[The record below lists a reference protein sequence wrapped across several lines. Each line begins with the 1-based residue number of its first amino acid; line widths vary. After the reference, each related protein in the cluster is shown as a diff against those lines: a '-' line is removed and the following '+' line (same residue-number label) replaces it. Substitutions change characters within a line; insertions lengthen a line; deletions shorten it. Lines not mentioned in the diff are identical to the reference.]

1 MKIGAHISTAGGAHT
16 GFDRA
21 LAIGSE
27 CMQFFESAPQQWGTA
42 KLTDEQVETFHEKKA
57 ASGLDPIF
65 IHGKYLMNLASA
77 DPKIFKTSQSTLRS
91 SLNIAGRLGV
101 RGVIFHTGSHKG
113 LSFEAVFKQ
122 ICRAATEVLAETPPE
137 TLMIFE
143 NAAGQQGTIGSKF
156 SELGQML
163 RQINDPRARV
173 CIDTCHAF
181 AAGYDLS
188 SAEGVAGVFEELER
202 EIGTANIAAMHCNDS
217 KGALGSGRDLHENIG
232 EGQIGRDGF
241 MALLARP
248 ELADVPL
255 LLEVPGYKIDGAG
268 KGPDKPNIDLMKAI
282 RAAAASGGPTPP
294 SPGIAMPVAA
304 KKVAAK
310 KAPAKKIDAKKP

>member
-16 GFDRA
+16 AFERA
-21 LAIGSE
+21 LAIGAE
-27 CMQFFESAPQQWGTA
+27 CLQFFESPPQQWGTA
-42 KLTDEQVETFHEKKA
+42 KLTDEQIEAFHEKKA
-57 ASGLDPIF
+57 ESELEPLF

-101 RGVIFHTGSHKG
+101 KGIIFHTGSHKG
-113 LSFEAVFKQ
+113 LSFEAVFER
-122 ICRAATEVLAETPPE
+122 ICRAATEVLDETPPE

-156 SELGQML
+156 SELGEML
-163 RQINDPRARV
+163 RRIDNPRARV

-188 SAEGVAGVFEELER
+188 SVEGVAGVMAELER
-202 EIGTANIAAMHCNDS
+202 EIGTSNIAAVHCNDS

-232 EGQIGRDGF
+232 EGFIGRDGF
-241 MALLARP
+241 MALVARP
-248 ELADVPL
+248 ELQDVPFV
-255 LLEVPGYKIDGAG
+255 LEVPGYKIDGAG

-282 RAAAASGGPTPP
+282 RAAVQSGGPVPP
-294 SPGIAMPVAA
+294 APLVAGSA
-304 KKVAAK
+304 PPAR
-310 KAPAKKIDAKKP
+310 KAPAKKTSARKSSG